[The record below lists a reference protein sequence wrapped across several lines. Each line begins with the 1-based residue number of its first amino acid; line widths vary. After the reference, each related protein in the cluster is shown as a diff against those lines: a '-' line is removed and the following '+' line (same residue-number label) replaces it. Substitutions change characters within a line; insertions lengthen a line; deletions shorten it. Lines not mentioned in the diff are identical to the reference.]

1 MILAFAGLAI
11 TQELTTTY
19 DALSRRSLEESGWPA
34 LVTHTVDRVVDAFAT
49 RLPAN
54 KVGIRTENLDRMRA
68 VTGYLLN
75 NVGALVGGV
84 TSMIIT
90 GLLVT
95 IFLYFLLRHGE
106 DRIGRLAVLIPLDPH
121 K

>member
-1 MILAFAGLAI
+1 MFLLGIILAIAGLAI

-19 DALSRRSLEESGWPA
+19 DAL
-34 LVTHTVDRVVDAFAT
+34 AT
-49 RLPAN
+49 RLPVSKDA
-54 KVGIRTENLDRMRA
+54 IRTKNLDRMRA
-68 VTGYLLN
+68 VTGYLLS

-106 DRIGRLAVLIPLDPH
+106 DRIGRLTVLIPLDPH